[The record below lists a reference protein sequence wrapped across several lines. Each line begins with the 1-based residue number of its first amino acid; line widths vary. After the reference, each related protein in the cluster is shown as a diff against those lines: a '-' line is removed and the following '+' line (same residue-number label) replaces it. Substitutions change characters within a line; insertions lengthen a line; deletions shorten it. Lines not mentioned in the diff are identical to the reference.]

1 MLSLALSVVEGAG
14 EGLQSAPLRFLIGW
28 LPDYGEITYPE
39 AEAHF
44 ESITAR
50 AVWDDG
56 MSAELV
62 RHEIIPF
69 SWDDLDSWFQYVC
82 TFTAGE

>member
-1 MLSLALSVVEGAG
+1 MSHRDLWAVFGKVALLGRLNLSYQGH
-14 EGLQSAPLRFLIGW
+14 
-28 LPDYGEITYPE
+28 PE
-39 AEAHF
+39 ARAHF

-82 TFTAGE
+82 TFTEWE